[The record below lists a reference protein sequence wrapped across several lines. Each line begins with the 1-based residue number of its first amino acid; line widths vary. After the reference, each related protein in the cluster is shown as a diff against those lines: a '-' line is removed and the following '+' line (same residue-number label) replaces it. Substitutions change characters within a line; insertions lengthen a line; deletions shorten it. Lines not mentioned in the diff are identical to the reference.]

1 MINIPAAINS
11 WPMWVEGQAYQD
23 PAVMP
28 AASARTSLWPSGDLA
43 FAQFGD
49 RVGEVTPLY
58 GVPHRGS
65 V

>member
-11 WPMWVEGQAYQD
+11 WPTWVDGPGVHE

-28 AASARTSLWPSGDLA
+28 AAEIESQQLDADDFAAAIDSERDA
-43 FAQFGD
+43 FAPPAGP
-49 RVGEVTPLY
+49 G
-58 GVPHRGS
+58 GVH